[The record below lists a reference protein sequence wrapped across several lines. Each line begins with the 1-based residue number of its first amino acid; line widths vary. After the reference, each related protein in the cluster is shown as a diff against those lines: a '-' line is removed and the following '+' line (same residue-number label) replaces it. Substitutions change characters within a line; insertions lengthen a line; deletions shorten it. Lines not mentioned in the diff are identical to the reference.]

1 MIEREKLLD
10 KLRKLF
16 ALGASSNQHE
26 AELAM
31 AKATELMRQHQI
43 SATEVDL
50 KEAGQMSEED
60 IVVGKGDGVRH
71 FVYVMARAAA
81 TMFDGEVAAL
91 QNDRRTLRFIGTKN
105 DIEAMKMIFTHLFAS
120 WKAIVEHDLREAKR
134 FAESPFAPRDT
145 MRYKHG
151 HGVGFSTAVLAR
163 AKVLQAERRASVS
176 AKSVTGRDL
185 VVVKGRALTDH
196 MRGKYHTRQTNP
208 SPGSMGGA
216 RDGAMRGLSIPLH
229 GAVEQ
234 REARLLGRRT

>member
-1 MIEREKLLD
+1 MVEREKLID

-31 AKATELMRQHQI
+31 AKAAELMREHQI
-43 SATEVDL
+43 SAIEIDL
-50 KEAGQMSEED
+50 KEAGQVSEED
-60 IVVGKGDGVRH
+60 VVVAKGNGVRH
-71 FVYVMARAAA
+71 FVYMMARAAA
-81 TMFDGEVAAL
+81 IMFDGEVSILLGSRSA
-91 QNDRRTLRFIGTKN
+91 LRFIGTKN

-151 HGVGFSTAVLAR
+151 HGVGFSTAVLGRAR
-163 AKVLQAERRASVS
+163 VLQAERRASVS
-176 AKSVTGRDL
+176 TKSATGRDL
-185 VVVKGRALTDH
+185 VVVKDQALAAH
-196 MRGKYHTRQTNP
+196 IRGKYHARQTNP
-208 SPGSMGGA
+208 SPGSMSGA
-216 RDGAMRGLSIPLH
+216 IDGASRGSSIPLH